1 MQLRSDNMKAPAN
14 WLAALVLCCLIGL
27 CIGAAY
33 MLPQQETNAPSSPTT
48 ETADGL
54 LPRVEIV
61 QLGEGELNTEFTRRG
76 VLQPSEQVTVYAET
90 SGSVLQQHASVGDSV
105 RKGSPILELDGR
117 LLKIRLDEARAR
129 QKSAQVRLEE
139 AESHLRDAEESDDD
153 DVARDAKYRRD
164 AARAALDLA
173 ETQLAEA
180 TDTYDSRIIRAPID
194 GTIAQVWVD
203 AGELAAGSRQVAEII
218 VTNPMIAAVALTS
231 DDVACLRGQV
241 QCEARVAGNAS
252 GIPATIRRIAPVAD
266 PLTKRFAV
274 ELDVDNEEGRLRAGM
289 PVSVV
294 FRCTAS
300 ESASLLPRRALT
312 RRGNAL
318 VCFRVEE
325 ATEGDHRV
333 HQIEPQLAPIPG
345 KAGTLRVQSGLDQ
358 GDEVAITG
366 LSELRD
372 DMRVALE
379 HRDARTD

>member
-1 MQLRSDNMKAPAN
+1 MKAPTN

-33 MLPQQETNAPSSPTT
+33 MLPRHETDASSPLTT
-48 ETADGL
+48 ATANEL
-54 LPRVEIV
+54 LPRAEMV
-61 QLGEGELNTEFTRRG
+61 QLGEGAIETEFIRRG
-76 VLQPSEQVTVYAET
+76 VLQPSEQVTVFAET
-90 SGSVLQQHASVGDSV
+90 SGSVLQQHAAVGDPV
-105 RKGSPILELDGR
+105 KKGSPILELDGR
-117 LLKIRLDEARAR
+117 LLKIRLDEALAR
-129 QKSAQVRLEE
+129 QKSAKVRLEE
-139 AESHLRDAEESDDD
+139 AESHLRDAEESDDE

-180 TDTYDSRIIRAPID
+180 TDTYESRIIRAPID

-218 VTNPMIAAVALTS
+218 VTNPMIAAVALTA

-241 QCEARVAGNAS
+241 RCAARVAGNK
-252 GIPATIRRIAPVAD
+252 PACTAEIRRIAPVAD
-266 PLTKRFAV
+266 PLTKRFSV
-274 ELDVDNEEGRLRAGM
+274 ELEIDNEGGRLRAGM

-294 FRCTAS
+294 FRCTSS
-300 ESASLLPRRALT
+300 ESAPLLPRRALT

-318 VCFRVEE
+318 VCFRVEKT
-325 ATEGDHRV
+325 TEGDHRV
-333 HQIEPQLAPIPG
+333 RRVEPQLTPIPG
-345 KAGTLRVQSGLDQ
+345 KASVLRVQSGLEQ

-372 DMRVALE
+372 DVRVAPE
-379 HRDARTD
+379 DMDGRTD